1 MTMKCSIPIHFVN
14 ITQKNIRYNAYYHFV
29 RLLRYKSRESDMCLP
44 GVRKL
49 VPEHSVL
56 NATDFACFTQI
67 S

>member
-1 MTMKCSIPIHFVN
+1 MAMKCSIPINFVN
-14 ITQKNIRYNAYYHFV
+14 INQKNITYNNYYYLVRLPRYNN
-29 RLLRYKSRESDMCLP
+29 RESDLCLP

-49 VPEHSVL
+49 VSEHSLL